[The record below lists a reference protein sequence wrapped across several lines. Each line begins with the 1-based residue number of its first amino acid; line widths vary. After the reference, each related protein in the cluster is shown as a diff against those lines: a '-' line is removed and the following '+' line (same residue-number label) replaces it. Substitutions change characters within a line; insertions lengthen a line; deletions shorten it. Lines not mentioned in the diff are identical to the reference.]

1 MNVWETKGEKKKKI
15 LCREEYFG
23 SPTPGAANE
32 ADCHNL

>member
-1 MNVWETKGEKKKKI
+1 MNVWETKGEKKKI